1 MNKVKGIVL
10 VSLFSLLTSG
20 CISNPSTSSFSSS
33 EEDIESSSVISS
45 TSHIPSSK
53 SEESSF
59 DYSSTSLISSSEED
73 SDTSSYEESSSE
85 IIPVCQHTHLSEVEV
100 IKEPTIINN
109 GINKYLCLDCH
120 QEIEE
125 ATYKLDEY
133 VFDDAYYMY
142 DGQEHDLLIKG
153 MIPYGTSVEYENN
166 SLKEIGEKEATAKIY
181 DSEHNLLDSK
191 KATIHVI
198 ENTGFPNLYIDTNG
212 VEIVDK
218 ENYVDMKVSTTNCE
232 AKYAVNNLA
241 GGVRFRGNGTM
252 TYDKKAFRLK
262 FTSKNNLFGLN
273 NGLKAKSWVLL
284 ADYADQSM
292 MRNATALYMGDSL
305 LNYSNNYASDYK
317 HVNVYLNNDYNGV
330 YLLAEQQQANAKR
343 VSINEAESNYTGTDI
358 GYLLELDN
366 YANQEDYYFS
376 IGSTWG
382 DTVNGI
388 NLPRKDYS
396 IKTDCYDTAQVN
408 YIKKYLGNVY
418 KAFMQA
424 VNGQGLKVLDENHDL
439 VDSPYDNQFDTI
451 NSMIDLESVFKMYI
465 LHELIKTVDVGF
477 SSFYMFVD
485 FSETSKYPRLT
496 FGAPWDFDWSSG
508 NVNESPY
515 TTSRG
520 EYNSTNFGHLNP
532 WFFMLSKT
540 DFFKTM
546 AKKYYKVFIDSGI
559 LTGAI
564 NQANYEAVAFK
575 DEFAHNYQKWQT
587 LGTIIYKY
595 TPDSV
600 KSFKVHKDAV
610 DFLVN
615 WLNERKSS
623 IDTYLG

>member
-1 MNKVKGIVL
+1 ML
-10 VSLFSLLTSG
+10 
-20 CISNPSTSSFSSS
+20 
-33 EEDIESSSVISS
+33 
-45 TSHIPSSK
+45 
-53 SEESSF
+53 
-59 DYSSTSLISSSEED
+59 
-73 SDTSSYEESSSE
+73 
-85 IIPVCQHTHLSEVEV
+85 
-100 IKEPTIINN
+100 
-109 GINKYLCLDCH
+109 
-120 QEIEE
+120 
-125 ATYKLDEY
+125 
-133 VFDDAYYMY
+133 
-142 DGQEHDLLIKG
+142 
-153 MIPYGTSVEYENN
+153 
-166 SLKEIGEKEATAKIY
+166 
-181 DSEHNLLDSK
+181 
-191 KATIHVI
+191 
-198 ENTGFPNLYIDTNG
+198 
-212 VEIVDK
+212 
-218 ENYVDMKVSTTNCE
+218 
-232 AKYAVNNLA
+232 
-241 GGVRFRGNGTM
+241 
-252 TYDKKAFRLK
+252 
-262 FTSKNNLFGLN
+262 GLN
-273 NGLKAKSWVLL
+273 NDLKAKSWVLL

-317 HVNVYLNNDYNGV
+317 HVNVYLNNEYNGV

-376 IGSTWG
+376 IGSVWG
-382 DTVNGI
+382 DTVNSV

-439 VDSPYDNQFDTI
+439 VDSPYDNQFDTL
-451 NSMIDLESVFKMYI
+451 NSMIDLESVFKMYV